1 MSLEM
6 ATQDLQP
13 SYEGLHDQPL
23 CALQSRRVVLRAV
36 GMAGQA
42 LCKLVSQRALH
53 RAGKGLAVTVEGTQT
68 DEDCLL
74 VETMT
79 LLYYLSFVY
88 AFIY

>member
-23 CALQSRRVVLRAV
+23 CALQSRRVLRAV

-53 RAGKGLAVTVEGTQT
+53 GAGKGLAVTVEGRTNR
-68 DEDCLL
+68 
-74 VETMT
+74 
-79 LLYYLSFVY
+79 
-88 AFIY
+88 